1 MSLENCE
8 NLYATHYHQGDINTT
23 PQICSFTSIFS
34 YLVISK
40 LNVESQARGIS
51 LPKDLI
57 RFWQKPFCFQ
67 RSMKNPIIL
76 KNLVRSSKE

>member
-8 NLYATHYHQGDINTT
+8 KLYATHYHQGDINTT

-40 LNVESQARGIS
+40 LKVESQARGIS
-51 LPKDLI
+51 LPTDLI

-67 RSMKNPIIL
+67 RSMKNLTIL
-76 KNLVRSSKE
+76 KNLVRFSKE